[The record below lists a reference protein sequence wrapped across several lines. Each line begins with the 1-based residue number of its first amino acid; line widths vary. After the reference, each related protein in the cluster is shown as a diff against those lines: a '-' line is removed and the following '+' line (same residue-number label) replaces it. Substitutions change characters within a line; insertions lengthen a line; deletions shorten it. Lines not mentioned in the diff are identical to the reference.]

1 MTLSAKLGTNLVFTS
16 RKAPP
21 ISTGVGSANVKISRR
36 LINIRRF
43 GGLVMTRDEI
53 AELMNKTSG
62 NSWGTEEHFQ
72 RFAMEIMKRL
82 KEELS
87 ATKKSCT

>member
-1 MTLSAKLGTNLVFTS
+1 
-16 RKAPP
+16 
-21 ISTGVGSANVKISRR
+21 
-36 LINIRRF
+36 
-43 GGLVMTRDEI
+43 MTRDEI